1 MKKIF
6 VTGLAVLTVVG
17 ISIPVIASNAWKGD
31 IRVEGSM
38 EETEDIQDIKID
50 EAAGRGTADVTQL
63 GAETKT
69 EPSAAVEPEMNADI
83 NVTEP
88 APDVDTMD
96 WVCSYY
102 VDANGDGICDH
113 CAGNGSNGVC
123 SQYVD
128 ANGDGVCDHC
138 AGNGSN
144 GVCSQYVDAN
154 GDGVCDHCAGNG
166 SNGVCS
172 QYVDAN
178 GDGVCDHCAGNNSHG
193 SCAQYVDANG
203 DGICDHCTGT
213 AAPAG
218 NGTCGSYVDANGD
231 GVCDHCTEG
240 YGNRQQNQG
249 GHHGRGHHG
258 GGRHCR

>member
-88 APDVDTMD
+88 APDVDTTD

-102 VDANGDGICDH
+102 VDANGDGI
-113 CAGNGSNGVC
+113 
-123 SQYVD
+123 
-128 ANGDGVCDHC
+128 
-138 AGNGSN
+138 
-144 GVCSQYVDAN
+144 
-154 GDGVCDHCAGNG
+154 CDHCAGNG

>member
-88 APDVDTMD
+88 APDVDTTD

-113 CAGNGSNGVC
+113 CAGNNNNGVC

-128 ANGDGVCDHC
+128 V
-138 AGNGSN
+138 
-144 GVCSQYVDAN
+144 
-154 GDGVCDHCAGNG
+154 
-166 SNGVCS
+166 
-172 QYVDAN
+172 N

-258 GGRHCR
+258 GGRHCW

>member
-88 APDVDTMD
+88 APDVDTTD

-113 CAGNGSNGVC
+113 CAGNN
-123 SQYVD
+123 
-128 ANGDGVCDHC
+128 N
-138 AGNGSN
+138 
-144 GVCSQYVDAN
+144 
-154 GDGVCDHCAGNG
+154 
-166 SNGVCS
+166 NGVCS

-258 GGRHCR
+258 GGRHCW

>member
-88 APDVDTMD
+88 APDVDTTD

-102 VDANGDGICDH
+102 VDANGDGI
-113 CAGNGSNGVC
+113 
-123 SQYVD
+123 
-128 ANGDGVCDHC
+128 
-138 AGNGSN
+138 
-144 GVCSQYVDAN
+144 
-154 GDGVCDHCAGNG
+154 CDHCAGNG

-258 GGRHCR
+258 GGRHCW